1 MKNEDG
7 TYYLFQK
14 KDLLEKG
21 EYQWVEYQNGSAKA
35 VGEEGV
41 RKKANKS
48 ADMVIY

>member
-1 MKNEDG
+1 MKSEDG
-7 TYYLFQK
+7 SYYLFQK
-14 KDLLEKG
+14 KDLPKEG

-41 RKKANKS
+41 RKKAKKS